1 MNRKEYI
8 DALDGVYKRVKELRD
23 AFGLIR
29 LTDAEPM
36 EDDRR
41 KKTAKMIDD
50 LADRLYEDG
59 AISSRIAA
67 DNAAAGKGEQDDL
80 FDDAARKAAKKAA
93 KKKTDAEVVEVQPLA
108 LPEPK
113 CVHFDETKNG
123 CGHKDADCAECA
135 NCDGKRREC
144 AHFSLGEET
153 IGGIPKSA
161 FDEAKADIERRKKS
175 VKKSGTSKKPGKGKK
190 KGGK

>member
-80 FDDAARKAAKKAA
+80 FDDAAQGGEESGEEEAGRRGRRSPAACAA
-93 KKKTDAEVVEVQPLA
+93 GAEVRPLRRDEERLRTPGRRLRGVRELRRQAPRVREVFA
-108 LPEPK
+108 
-113 CVHFDETKNG
+113 
-123 CGHKDADCAECA
+123 DAARTEEAD
-135 NCDGKRREC
+135 
-144 AHFSLGEET
+144 GEEVR
-153 IGGIPKSA
+153 
-161 FDEAKADIERRKKS
+161 EAQEDRQGQEARQ
-175 VKKSGTSKKPGKGKK
+175 
-190 KGGK
+190 

>member
-80 FDDAARKAAKKAA
+80 FDDAARKA
-93 KKKTDAEVVEVQPLA
+93 KKKPDAEVVEVQPLA

-123 CGHKDADCAECA
+123 CGHKDADCPECA
-135 NCDGKRREC
+135 NCDGKHREC

-175 VKKSGTSKKPGKGKK
+175 AKPKKTAKGKKPGNK

>member
-36 EDDRR
+36 EDERR

-80 FDDAARKAAKKAA
+80 FDDAARKVKETA
-93 KKKTDAEVVEVQPLA
+93 KKKPDAEVVEVQPLA

-123 CGHKDADCAECA
+123 CGHKDADCPECA

-144 AHFSLGEET
+144 AKFSLTPPEPKKTGK
-153 IGGIPKSA
+153 KSA
-161 FDEAKADIERRKKS
+161 
-175 VKKSGTSKKPGKGKK
+175 KKSGKAKKTDKK

>member
-41 KKTAKMIDD
+41 KK
-50 LADRLYEDG
+50 
-59 AISSRIAA
+59 
-67 DNAAAGKGEQDDL
+67 
-80 FDDAARKAAKKAA
+80 
-93 KKKTDAEVVEVQPLA
+93 
-108 LPEPK
+108 
-113 CVHFDETKNG
+113 
-123 CGHKDADCAECA
+123 
-135 NCDGKRREC
+135 
-144 AHFSLGEET
+144 
-153 IGGIPKSA
+153 SA
-161 FDEAKADIERRKKS
+161 
-175 VKKSGTSKKPGKGKK
+175 KKSGTSKKPGKGKK

>member
-67 DNAAAGKGEQDDL
+67 DNAAAGKGEQDDF

-93 KKKTDAEVVEVQPLA
+93 KK
-108 LPEPK
+108 
-113 CVHFDETKNG
+113 
-123 CGHKDADCAECA
+123 
-135 NCDGKRREC
+135 
-144 AHFSLGEET
+144 
-153 IGGIPKSA
+153 
-161 FDEAKADIERRKKS
+161 
-175 VKKSGTSKKPGKGKK
+175 SGTSKKPGK